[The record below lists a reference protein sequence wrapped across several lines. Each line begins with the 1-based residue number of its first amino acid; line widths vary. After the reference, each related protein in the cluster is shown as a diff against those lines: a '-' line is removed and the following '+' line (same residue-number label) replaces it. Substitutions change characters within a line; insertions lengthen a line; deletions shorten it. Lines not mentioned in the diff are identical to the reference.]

1 MEENNSNTN
10 NLSSNNSESSNIT
23 DIYND
28 ESTNSSYEELKQF
41 ILTLKVNINE
51 NNINKVIVPD
61 SINIDQIISNST
73 EKYLD
78 KLSQNKIEEINQIK
92 DEIKKLNSDKMLK
105 IFEKF
110 YNKNSEMLNYRI
122 DNVINS
128 DSNNDTNIKYDSKI
142 TEESDNASNYNK
154 DNSSN
159 PFNINTDSF
168 NDTNES
174 NDSSDPF
181 IINTLNLKNENIQNE
196 KIQKNTIR
204 FLNFSKYFD
213 CIYLINLPNEKFK
226 IKKIIDIFDNKNVRY
241 KIIDGIIVENNIK
254 YLKYYSRW
262 RYQKNLDEKL
272 LNKFIFDENIY
283 LRNNKD
289 LKDLKSKTKLWNH
302 YLNFGKSQ
310 NRTLYNKTSIKLES
324 ELGNLIAHQNAIKD
338 AKLNKYSKIL
348 ILEDDVFIHKEY
360 NELHKDLIKKIKK
373 FNVIY
378 YGCIQKNWNNIN
390 LEDNNYKVDKCYGAF
405 AYALDKSTFDPLLE
419 ITNNLEKSMEKCL
432 IDLCMNFKKCYVSYP
447 NIFITDL
454 ENGKIHRKRD
464 FKESSEKFKWNTSD
478 YII

>member
-28 ESTNSSYEELKQF
+28 ESTNTSYEELKQF

-142 TEESDNASNYNK
+142 TETSDNASNQNK
-154 DNSSN
+154 DYSSN

-181 IINTLNLKNENIQNE
+181 IINTLNLKNENKQND

-204 FLNFSKYFD
+204 SLNFSKYFD

-226 IKKIIDIFDNKNVRY
+226 IKKIIDIFDNKNVSY
-241 KIIDGIIVENNIK
+241 KIIDGVIVENNIK

-283 LRNNKD
+283 LRNNR
-289 LKDLKSKTKLWNH
+289 N
-302 YLNFGKSQ
+302 YI
-310 NRTLYNKTSIKLES
+310 NR
-324 ELGNLIAHQNAIKD
+324 
-338 AKLNKYSKIL
+338 
-348 ILEDDVFIHKEY
+348 
-360 NELHKDLIKKIKK
+360 
-373 FNVIY
+373 
-378 YGCIQKNWNNIN
+378 
-390 LEDNNYKVDKCYGAF
+390 
-405 AYALDKSTFDPLLE
+405 
-419 ITNNLEKSMEKCL
+419 
-432 IDLCMNFKKCYVSYP
+432 
-447 NIFITDL
+447 
-454 ENGKIHRKRD
+454 
-464 FKESSEKFKWNTSD
+464 
-478 YII
+478 